1 MSGVNLLEWRRKK
14 LSQRSVNIMATG
26 ILLLILL
33 MISTFISL
41 DTLQKNLHEL
51 DTLYQLYQPLMT
63 QLSDQLAQQQQG
75 LHQLEQADRQRQ
87 QSEDVRDEMNT
98 YRFFFQWLTDRLPEY
113 SWLTALTVGRTGWM
127 ITGQSLLLEEIEQF
141 IHQLLSMEQVRAL
154 HLNDLKKE
162 AWYYEFR
169 VSFTLSA
176 EKGDNT
182 KNGK

>member
-14 LSQRSVNIMATG
+14 LSQRSVNILTTG
-26 ILLLILL
+26 VLLLILL
-33 MISTFISL
+33 VVSTFISL
-41 DTLQKNLHEL
+41 NALQKNLHEL
-51 DTLYQLYQPLMT
+51 DTLFELYQPLMT

-75 LHQLEQADRQRQ
+75 LHQLEQADQYRQ
-87 QSEDVRDEMNT
+87 QSEGVRDEMDT

-127 ITGQSLLLEEIEQF
+127 ITGQSLTLEEIEQF
-141 IHQLLSMEQVRAL
+141 IHQLLSIEQVTAF

-176 EKGDNT
+176 ERGDNT
-182 KNGK
+182 ENGK

>member
-1 MSGVNLLEWRRKK
+1 MSGINLLEWRRKK
-14 LSQRSVNIMATG
+14 LSQRSVNILSTG
-26 ILLLILL
+26 VLLLIFLV
-33 MISTFISL
+33 ISTVNSL

-51 DTLYQLYQPLMT
+51 DTLYKLYQPLMT

-75 LHQLEQADRQRQ
+75 LQQLEQADRHRQ
-87 QSEDVRDEMNT
+87 QSEGVRDEMNT
-98 YRFFFQWLTDRLPEY
+98 YRFFFQWLTDHLPEY
-113 SWLTALTVGRTGWM
+113 SWLTALTLGRTGWM
-127 ITGQSLLLEEIEQF
+127 LTGQSLLLEEIEQF
-141 IHQLLSMEQVRAL
+141 IHQLFSIEQVRAL

-176 EKGDNT
+176 EREDNT